1 MSSQAAF
8 ISVAIDFFGKVKN
21 MVDFAFTEEQE
32 LFRKSVRE
40 WCEKHIPLEKIRE
53 MDSRGHIP
61 HEILKS
67 MGDMGL
73 LIMTAPEEHGGTG
86 ADWVT
91 ACIAAEE
98 LGYADVSI
106 ALPVLW
112 LVESSWGYMVD
123 RYCSETVREA
133 VIRKAIKGDAF
144 IGIGS
149 TEAGGGSDVAAFKS
163 TAKKQGNDW
172 ILNGEKTYI
181 SGTEEAKKLGGGY
194 FVVAR
199 TSPAPQ
205 EASHRGMT
213 GYYLPIDAPG
223 VEVNK
228 RFEDMG
234 RMAISTGGFLM
245 KNVKI
250 PDSYRIGDVD
260 KGFYLTMEGF
270 DTARILIAAVCVGA
284 ARRALDIGM
293 EYIKERKAFGRPI
306 AKFQG
311 IQFELADDWA
321 HLEALRSLAY
331 RTAWMMDKRYKENKF
346 TPLEVTRMIAACKLI
361 APHFAFD
368 VYKRSMIWLGA
379 WGYTKEC
386 PLEMGLRGIMSYC
399 VGAEGSTNIQRI
411 VIAREIL
418 GKDYIAYK

>member
-1 MSSQAAF
+1 
-8 ISVAIDFFGKVKN
+8 
-21 MVDFAFTEEQE
+21 MVDFGFTEEQD

-40 WCEKHIPLEKIRE
+40 WCKKQIPLEKIRE
-53 MDSRGHIP
+53 MDSQGYIP
-61 HEILKS
+61 QEILRS
-67 MGDMGL
+67 MGEMGL

-112 LVESSWGYMVD
+112 LVESSWGFMVD

-133 VIRKAIKGDAF
+133 VIRKAIKGNAF

-199 TSPAPQ
+199 TSPAPP

-213 GYYLPIDAPG
+213 GYYLPMNAPG
-223 VEVNK
+223 VEINK

-250 PDSYRIGDVD
+250 PDSYRIGEVG

-270 DTARILIAAVCVGA
+270 DTARILIAAVCAGV

-293 EYIKERKAFGRPI
+293 DYIKERKAFGRPI
-306 AKFQG
+306 GKFQG

-331 RTAWMMDKRYKENKF
+331 RTAWMMDKRYKENKY
-346 TPLEVTRMIAACKLI
+346 TPLEVSRMIAACKLI
-361 APHFAFD
+361 APHLAFD
-368 VYKRSMIWLGA
+368 IFKHAMIWLGA

-399 VGAEGSTNIQRI
+399 AGAEGSTNIQRT
-411 VIAREIL
+411 VIARELL
-418 GKDYIAYK
+418 GKEYTTYK